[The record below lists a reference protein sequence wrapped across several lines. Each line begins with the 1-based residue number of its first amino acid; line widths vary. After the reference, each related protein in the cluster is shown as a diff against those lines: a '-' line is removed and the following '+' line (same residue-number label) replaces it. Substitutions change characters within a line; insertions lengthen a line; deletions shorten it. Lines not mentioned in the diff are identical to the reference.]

1 MGTRTPTFAE
11 LVGDEDEFFATYHT
25 RRPLLRR
32 GALAGDPRE
41 VLSVADMDD
50 IVHQEGMRPSLLRM
64 LGGGTGVAG
73 SSLTRRLELRR
84 EGKAFDDALA
94 PDKIY
99 AHFRTGKTLIHAGLN
114 HTRPNLRRLC
124 AILTEKFAAPS
135 EAVAYLTPAGQQG
148 ARAHSDPS
156 DVYVIQLEGTKH
168 WRVWATPET
177 RRLGV
182 DRDYDIAD
190 LGQPVLD
197 ISLRPGDVLYVPY
210 GTPHVAAAE
219 EQVSLHVTVVALART
234 WSELL
239 LPMLAEVL
247 DAHEDFWPAPYA
259 GDDPAALTAA
269 LYDRVNAF
277 IEQLGQADL
286 ATALE
291 RRFAAGRGYEGVA
304 QHNFFADTAAV
315 DLIDEQTLVTGVP
328 GVSTVHEV
336 DQDTAL
342 VTVHGNKLRMPERTA
357 TALTAASTLRPF
369 PAGDFLPDDGAD
381 RSLATVKQL
390 IRLGALRIAAGATRD
405 DRVPVAAKMNG
416 PSPHTP

>member
-11 LVGDEDEFFATYHT
+11 LVGDEDDFFATYHT
-25 RRPLLRR
+25 RRTLLRR
-32 GALAGDPRE
+32 DAVAGDPRE
-41 VLSVADMDD
+41 ILSVADMDD

-64 LGGGTGVAG
+64 LGQGTGVAG
-73 SSLTRRLELRR
+73 ASLTRRLELRR

-94 PDKIY
+94 PDKVY
-99 AHFRTGKTLIHAGLN
+99 AHFRAGKTLIHAGLN

-124 AILTEKFAAPS
+124 AILTARFAAPS

-182 DRDYDIAD
+182 DRDYTLAE
-190 LGQPVLD
+190 LGQPILD
-197 ISLRPGDVLYVPY
+197 VSLRPGDVLYVPY

-234 WSELL
+234 WAELL
-239 LPMLAEVL
+239 LPMLAQIL
-247 DAHEDFWPAPYA
+247 DAHEEFWTAPYA
-259 GDDPAALTAA
+259 GSDPVTLSAD
-269 LYDRVNAF
+269 LYDRVSVL
-277 IEQLGQADL
+277 IKQLGDDDL
-286 ATALE
+286 PSALD

-304 QHNFFADTAAV
+304 QRSFFAEMAAI
-315 DLIDEQTLVTGVP
+315 DRIDEQTLVAAVP
-328 GVSTVHEV
+328 GASTLHEV
-336 DQDTAL
+336 DNGSAL
-342 VTVHGNKLRMPERTA
+342 VTVRGNKLKMPEGAA
-357 TALTAASTLRPF
+357 TALWAASTTHPF
-369 PAGDFLPDDGAD
+369 RAGDFLPGESVD

-390 IRLGALRIAAGATRD
+390 VRLGALRQLAGVD
-405 DRVPVAAKMNG
+405 
-416 PSPHTP
+416 S